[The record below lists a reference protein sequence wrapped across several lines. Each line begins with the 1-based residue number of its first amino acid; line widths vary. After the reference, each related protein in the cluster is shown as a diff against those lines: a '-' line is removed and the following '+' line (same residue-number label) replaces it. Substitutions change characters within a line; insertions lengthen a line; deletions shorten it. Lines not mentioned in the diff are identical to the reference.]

1 MHTLQPQWVIDKV
14 QRGTQ
19 APFPLKSKTKQ
30 RTESSENMS
39 SILQDKTCHLEK
51 QIAKWVN

>member
-1 MHTLQPQWVIDKV
+1 MHTLQPQWVIGKV
-14 QRGTQ
+14 QRGMQ

-30 RTESSENMS
+30 RTEPSKNMS

-51 QIAKWVN
+51 HIAKWVN